1 MLASWCDRYADV
13 FLSIGGARLSVRL
26 QRQVFNLIMEQDAA
40 FFDRMKTGSLMTI
53 LSTNVGSI
61 QNVLVHQTADLA
73 EVRQDA

>member
-1 MLASWCDRYADV
+1 MLAVWCDQYAGV

-61 QNVLVHQTADLA
+61 QNVPTPRVACQSD
-73 EVRQDA
+73 